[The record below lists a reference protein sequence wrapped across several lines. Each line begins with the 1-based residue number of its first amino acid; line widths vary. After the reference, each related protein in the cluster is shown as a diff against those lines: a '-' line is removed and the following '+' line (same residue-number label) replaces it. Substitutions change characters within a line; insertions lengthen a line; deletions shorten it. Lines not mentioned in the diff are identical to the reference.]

1 MSCSNII
8 TLKGLGMNCD
18 ANIGGIKRAWFGP
31 RDYFTVE
38 PVSGSTEN
46 GTGYADLAR
55 AESAPT
61 GATLSLYEFAKE
73 TGSLTTTQVVN
84 EQNGSNYFQNLV
96 TLVFNRMEGWKH
108 MEISAL
114 AVSQMIG
121 VIEDLNGNKWIVGD
135 STYLSSIGSEIAT
148 TGTAND
154 DRNGYSLSL
163 QENASHLPY
172 ELLNDNGLLPSS
184 APADSQDPVRD

>member
-1 MSCSNII
+1 MSCSNTI

-18 ANIGGIKRAWFGP
+18 ANIGGIKRAWFAPAGA
-31 RDYFTVE
+31 FTVA
-38 PVSGSTEN
+38 PVSGA
-46 GTGYADLAR
+46 TGYA
-55 AESAPT
+55 EITSAT
-61 GATLSLYEFAKE
+61 TSGMTKMALYEFAKE
-73 TGSLTTTQVVN
+73 TGSLVTTQVVN

-108 MEISAL
+108 LEISAL
-114 AVSQMIG
+114 ATGQLMG

-163 QENASHLPY
+163 QENATHIPY
-172 ELLNDNGLLPSS
+172 ELVNSDAYLEQT
-184 APADSQDPVRD
+184 APADGSDPE